1 MRFSS
6 AAGSEYQEIGGS
18 LQPGGRLGKLHHD
31 CWIETGNMSK
41 LKVRPG
47 FSARQ
52 LRFAE
57 RAGNPGL
64 VAPTGFPFRQG

>member
-1 MRFSS
+1 MRFPSS
-6 AAGSEYQEIGGS
+6 TRSEYEEIRGS
-18 LQPGGRLGKLHHD
+18 LQPGCRFRKLHHHRR
-31 CWIETGNMSK
+31 IETRNMGE

-47 FSARQ
+47 FSVGQ

-64 VAPTGFPFRQG
+64 VAPTGFPFCQS